1 MLMNLRAHAAAVSA
15 MILGLS
21 LSPMNAADDTTPE
34 TRAPV
39 APLGQERIYKQI
51 DGQDLKVYVSTPPGW
66 TAEGKAPAIL
76 LFHGGGW
83 QRGTPRVLNDQAE
96 FLQSKG
102 FVVFLV
108 QYRLA
113 GDKGPPEECLRDAK
127 SAMRWVR
134 KHASEWGVDPDR
146 IAAGGGSA
154 GAHLAAGAAMLPG
167 FDDAGEDVSISCK
180 PNALILFNP
189 VIDNGPE
196 GYGYKR
202 FAKRYQEFSPA
213 HNIAP
218 GAPPTLILSGTADV
232 TAKAPLL
239 QRFAEAM
246 TAAGN
251 RCDLKLYEGGKH
263 GFYRKS
269 DSNGKYFG
277 PTLSEVESFF
287 RSLGWL
293 S

>member
-1 MLMNLRAHAAAVSA
+1 MNGCAHPLALSA
-15 MILGLS
+15 LIIGVFI
-21 LSPMNAADDTTPE
+21 SPMEAADVSPQETP
-34 TRAPV
+34 APV
-39 APLGQERIYKQI
+39 APRGKEHIYKQV
-51 DGQDLKVYVSTPPGW
+51 DGRELKIYVSTPPGW
-66 TAEGKAPAIL
+66 TAEGKHPAIVL
-76 LFHGGGW
+76 YHGGGW
-83 QRGTPRVLNDQAE
+83 VRGTPAALNDQAE

-113 GDKGPPEECLRDAK
+113 PEKQAPEICLRDAK

-134 KHASEWGVDPDR
+134 KHAAEWGVDPDR

-154 GAHLAAGAAMLPG
+154 GGHLAAGTALLPG
-167 FDDAGEDVSISCK
+167 FDEAGEDASVSCR
-180 PNALILFNP
+180 PDALVLFNP

-202 FAKRYQEFSPA
+202 FADRYREFSPA

-218 GAPPTLILSGTADV
+218 GAPPTLILSGTADD
-232 TAKAPLL
+232 TAKASLL

-263 GFYRKS
+263 GFYRRTA
-269 DSNGKYFG
+269 GKGKFFAA
-277 PTLSEVESFF
+277 TLSEIEAFF

>member
-1 MLMNLRAHAAAVSA
+1 MRKPNIVI
-15 MILGLS
+15 ILGVALS
-21 LSPMNAADDTTPE
+21 LMKTAADAAPE
-34 TRAPV
+34 PPPPI
-39 APLGQERIYKQI
+39 APLGEERTYKQV
-51 DGQDLKVYVSTPPGW
+51 DGQSLNVYVSTPPGW
-66 TAEGKAPAIL
+66 KSSGKAPAIL

-83 QRGTPRVLNDQAE
+83 GRGTPAMLNDQAE
-96 FLQSKG
+96 FLQSRG

-113 GDKGPPEECLRDAK
+113 PARKPPELCLRDAK

-134 KHASEWGVDPDR
+134 KHASEWGVDPNR

-154 GAHLAAGAAMLPG
+154 GAHLAAGTALLSG
-167 FDDAGEDVSISCK
+167 FDETGDDTTISCE
-180 PNALILFNP
+180 PNALVLFNP

-196 GYGYKR
+196 GFGYKW
-202 FAKRYQEFSPA
+202 FAKRYTEFSPA

-218 GAPPTLILSGTADV
+218 GAPPTLILSGTEDI
-232 TAKAPLL
+232 TAKAHLL
-239 QRFAEAM
+239 QRFTEAM

-263 GFYRKS
+263 GFYRRN
-269 DSNGKYFG
+269 DSNGKYFQ
-277 PTLSEVESFF
+277 PTLAEVEAFF

-293 S
+293 P